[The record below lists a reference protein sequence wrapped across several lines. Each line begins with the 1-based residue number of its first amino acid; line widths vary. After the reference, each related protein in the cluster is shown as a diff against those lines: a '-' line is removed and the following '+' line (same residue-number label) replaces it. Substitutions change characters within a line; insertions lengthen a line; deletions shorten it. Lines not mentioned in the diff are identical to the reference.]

1 MVVIITEYCKKL
13 RFLSSVSCACMGGCV
28 GGCAKPPPGTTVER
42 SSRKHPS
49 RRGVSGLFVV
59 KKNWWSSSPDDM
71 ENSVNNS
78 HSMRRNPSVG
88 STSQADE
95 TQLTNDSTNST
106 TFVNHALIMWNERR
120 REWLG
125 NRSQNRPQM
134 PREPIISWNTTYDDL
149 LATNQPFPQP
159 VPLPEMI
166 DFLVDVW
173 HEEGLY
179 E

>member
-1 MVVIITEYCKKL
+1 MCL
-13 RFLSSVSCACMGGCV
+13 HGSSGCV

-42 SSRKHPS
+42 SSRRHPS
-49 RRGVSGLFVV
+49 RRGVSGLFLV
-59 KKNWWSSSPDDM
+59 KKDWWSSSPDDM

-95 TQLTNDSTNST
+95 TQLTNDSTNS

>member
-1 MVVIITEYCKKL
+1 MILRPYCSEG
-13 RFLSSVSCACMGGCV
+13 RPNGRE
-28 GGCAKPPPGTTVER
+28 AKE
-42 SSRKHPS
+42 S
-49 RRGVSGLFVV
+49 
-59 KKNWWSSSPDDM
+59 
-71 ENSVNNS
+71 
-78 HSMRRNPSVG
+78 
-88 STSQADE
+88 
-95 TQLTNDSTNST
+95 
-106 TFVNHALIMWNERR
+106 LIMWNERR

-125 NRSQNRPQM
+125 NRSQNQPQM

>member
-1 MVVIITEYCKKL
+1 MCL
-13 RFLSSVSCACMGGCV
+13 HGSSGCV

-42 SSRKHPS
+42 SSRRHPS
-49 RRGVSGLFVV
+49 RRGVSGLFLV
-59 KKNWWSSSPDDM
+59 KKDWWSSSPDDM

-95 TQLTNDSTNST
+95 TQLTNNSTNS